1 MVESGEAYRRGVRP
15 NMVIKAMTGT
25 SGDERT
31 EVRCG
36 GLTLSRLMFFLFFN
50 VHRADAAFHS

>member
-36 GLTLSRLMFFLFFN
+36 GLTLSRLMFVLFF
-50 VHRADAAFHS
+50 